1 MREVFFMRMRNGCYH
16 SNEPSSPCS
25 DSRTSAADYE
35 DNPQIPTVESTVI
48 LESNRSAAEE
58 KAFCSTVVRD
68 IGSLKTCVDTMKSEL
83 QELKSALS
91 KDERSEDELD
101 TCMLYI
107 RFKKVNDDHVDKILL
122 QSRLNSSVL
131 AYDMIRDKPTPAF
144 RVKIHKTSLHSA
156 LSHARANG
164 CIADLWR
171 GAQSRWIPP
180 PDPSH
185 TTRHSSSYNFLTVT
199 TWNCRGLATAT
210 PYLHK
215 LVERGADIIV
225 LSEHWLW
232 PFDLY
237 KLDEVHPDF
246 TGLGDKIREEAVVEW
261 AFCGENLW
269 TRSQSARLT
278 RREYAAFG

>member
-1 MREVFFMRMRNGCYH
+1 
-16 SNEPSSPCS
+16 
-25 DSRTSAADYE
+25 
-35 DNPQIPTVESTVI
+35 
-48 LESNRSAAEE
+48 
-58 KAFCSTVVRD
+58 
-68 IGSLKTCVDTMKSEL
+68 
-83 QELKSALS
+83 
-91 KDERSEDELD
+91 
-101 TCMLYI
+101 
-107 RFKKVNDDHVDKILL
+107 
-122 QSRLNSSVL
+122 
-131 AYDMIRDKPTPAF
+131 MICDKPTPAF

-185 TTRHSSSYNFLTVT
+185 TNRHSSSYNFLTVT

-246 TGLGDKIREEAVVEW
+246 TARALDMLTPGCQKRPTIREEAVVEW